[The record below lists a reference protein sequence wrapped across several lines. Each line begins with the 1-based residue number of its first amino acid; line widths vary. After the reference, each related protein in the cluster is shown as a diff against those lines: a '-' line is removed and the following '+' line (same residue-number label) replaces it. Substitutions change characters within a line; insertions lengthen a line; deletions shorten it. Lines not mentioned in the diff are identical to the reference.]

1 MAFHGDI
8 VETQQGFT
16 FTLNETELQK
26 LGEHLAASTGAGDV
40 LCLHGDLGAGK
51 TTFARAFVRSLLNGD
66 ENTEIPSPT
75 FALVQTYEIPRFTIS
90 HFDFYRIG
98 DSSEVLE
105 LGLDEAID
113 QGVALIEWPDKAGE
127 FIPDDHLVV
136 ALSEGDNDDV
146 RNLKLIGF
154 GIWEKKLERFI
165 AVDQF
170 IKDAGWEDAERRF
183 LQGDASSRR
192 YMRLRKK
199 QSQAILMDSP
209 KQPDG
214 PPVRDGKPYSQIAHL
229 AEDVTPFF
237 AIGKE
242 LRVNGI
248 YTPEIYAHDLEQG
261 ILLTE
266 DLGDL
271 VFGKLID
278 EGAGI
283 KALYLKAV
291 EVLIKMRNCPP
302 AEVLNVDGIS
312 YAIPAFNKEALG
324 IEAELLIDWY
334 WPAIKGAEISE
345 DERAEFLSLWGKQ
358 FAVIEQNQ
366 TAWVLR
372 DYHSP
377 NLLLHPHDDPDE
389 ASVAVIDFQDAQR
402 GHPAYDLVSLLQDA
416 RLDVPS
422 DVEKALLD
430 YYCGVCSRDSGKI
443 DFDED
448 EFRQGYAVLGAQ
460 RNTKILGIFARL
472 AKRDGKRAYLAHI
485 PRIWRYVERDLAH
498 PNLSDLRDWYDR
510 HFPPEMRTRAPDI

>member
-1 MAFHGDI
+1 MAFRSDM
-8 VETQQGFT
+8 VEAQQGFT
-16 FTLNETELQK
+16 FTLNETELQR
-26 LGEHLAASTGAGDV
+26 LGENLAASVGTGDV

-75 FALVQTYEIPRFTIS
+75 FALVQTYEISRFTIS

-98 DSSEVLE
+98 DASEVLE

-127 FIPDDHLVV
+127 FIPEDHLVV

-146 RNLKLIGF
+146 RDVKFVGF
-154 GIWEKKLERFI
+154 GKWEEKLKRFI

-170 IKDAGWEDAERRF
+170 IKDAGWGDAERRF

-192 YMRLRKK
+192 YMRLHGDHKR
-199 QSQAILMDSP
+199 AILMDAP

-214 PPVRDGKPYSQIAHL
+214 PPVRDGKPYSQLSHL
-229 AEDVTPFF
+229 AEDVKPFF
-237 AIGKE
+237 VISQE
-242 LRVNGI
+242 LRSNGI

-266 DLGDL
+266 DLGDQ
-271 VFGKLID
+271 VFGKLIG
-278 EGAGI
+278 EGAEI

-291 EVLIKMRNCPP
+291 EVLIKLRNFPP
-302 AEVLNVDGIS
+302 NETLS
-312 YAIPAFNKEALG
+312 YSDVSHSIPSFDWEALG
-324 IEAELLIDWY
+324 IEVELLADWY
-334 WPAIKGAEISE
+334 WPAVKGVEMNAN
-345 DERAEFLSLWGKQ
+345 EREEFLALWKQ
-358 FAVIEQNQ
+358 QVTAIEKDR
-366 TAWVLR
+366 TSWVLR

-377 NLLLHPHDDPDE
+377 NLIQLPHDDPDD
-389 ASVAVIDFQDAQR
+389 ASVGVIDFQDAQR
-402 GHPAYDLVSLLQDA
+402 GHPAYDLVSLLKDA

-430 YYCGVCSRDSGKI
+430 YYCDVCSRDSGKI
-443 DFDED
+443 KFDEE
-448 EFRQGYAVLGAQ
+448 EFRQGYATLGAQ
-460 RNTKILGIFARL
+460 RNTKLLGIFARL

-498 PNLSDLRDWYDR
+498 PNLSNLRDWYDR